1 MGVNYLLCFS
11 LFSPWELKLFLQFT
25 NFFIQL
31 WLVNNSNHTLRFYF
45 IFIVNFSDNSFHFCN
60 FYLVLFQI
68 CLHFSFSSNII
79 CYLFWSPFRFFL
91 MFSFWGLSYPFF
103 SSFTL
108 CDSSFLCHGLRSL
121 ILSLTSVGTAFHGIA
136 LNCVLWTVGLTLED
150 RLACIIAKTT

>member
-1 MGVNYLLCFS
+1 MLFIVFSMGAQVVFTLYQFFYTTMASQQFKPYLKVL
-11 LFSPWELKLFLQFT
+11 LFF
-25 NFFIQL
+25 
-31 WLVNNSNHTLRFYF
+31 
-45 IFIVNFSDNSFHFCN
+45 FIVNFSDNGFHFCN
-60 FYLVLFQI
+60 FFLVLFQI
-68 CLHFSFSSNII
+68 CLHFSISSNII

-108 CDSSFLCHGLRSL
+108 CDSSFLCHVSRSL

-150 RLACIIAKTT
+150 SLACIIAKTT